1 MHKSRPIALI
11 ALAGAAALLAG
22 CASNDPFAQPGNWH
36 ENDAPMHNIAV
47 ELVNPH
53 DLVAGHGDASFTG
66 PIAETAVG
74 KAMQSSSSSSSSD
87 SSGAAGGAGGSGT
100 SLGGAGSGL
109 ATSSGGMGGSGQ

>member
-1 MHKSRPIALI
+1 MRKSRLI
-11 ALAGAAALLAG
+11 VLFILAGAAALLAG

-53 DLVAGHGDASFTG
+53 DLVGGHGDASFTG

-74 KAMQSSSSSSSSD
+74 KALKSSSSTSSSG
-87 SSGAAGGAGGSGT
+87 SSGAAGGAGGGGS
-100 SLGGAGSGL
+100 SLGGASSGL

>member
-1 MHKSRPIALI
+1 MHKSRPIAFI

-53 DLVAGHGDASFTG
+53 DLVGGHGDASFTG

-74 KAMQSSSSSSSSD
+74 KALKSSSSSG
-87 SSGAAGGAGGSGT
+87 SSGAAGGSGSGA

-109 ATSSGGMGGSGQ
+109 ATSSGTMGGSGQ

>member
-1 MHKSRPIALI
+1 MRKSRPIAFI

-53 DLVAGHGDASFTG
+53 DLVGGHGDASFTG

-74 KAMQSSSSSSSSD
+74 KALKSSSSSST
-87 SSGAAGGAGGSGT
+87 SGAAGSAGGGGT
-100 SLGGAGSGL
+100 SLGGAGGGL
-109 ATSSGGMGGSGQ
+109 AASSGGMGGSGQ

>member
-1 MHKSRPIALI
+1 MRKSRLI
-11 ALAGAAALLAG
+11 VLVTLAGAAALLAG

-53 DLVAGHGDASFTG
+53 DLVGGHGDASFTG

-74 KAMQSSSSSSSSD
+74 KALKSSSSSST
-87 SSGAAGGAGGSGT
+87 SGAAGSAGGGGT
-100 SLGGAGSGL
+100 SLGGAGGGL
-109 ATSSGGMGGSGQ
+109 AASSGGMGGSGQ